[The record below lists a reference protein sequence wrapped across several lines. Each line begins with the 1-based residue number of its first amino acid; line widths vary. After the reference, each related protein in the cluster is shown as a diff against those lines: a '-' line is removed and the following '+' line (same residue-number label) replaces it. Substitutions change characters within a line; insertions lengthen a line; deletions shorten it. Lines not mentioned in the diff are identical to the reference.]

1 VTAPVDKKTA
11 FGLPKLFQVR
21 KLKAVSHSSVFRHSV
36 VLAVTEG
43 FEPSVR
49 FHAHLFSRQVPSA
62 ARTRHRGIDYYNMST
77 EGSTRAIVAALLAN
91 VGIAITKFIAAAF
104 SGSASMFAEGIH
116 SLADSGNQILL
127 IIGAK
132 RAKRDA
138 TAMHPFG
145 YGRSRYIYA
154 FMVSIVLFSV
164 GGLFSIIEGIN
175 KLQHPHELEMVWLP
189 LVVLGAA
196 IVLEGLSLRTAIIE
210 ANHVRHGQSWVQFIR
225 HAKSPEL
232 PVILLEDFAALVG
245 LVLAFAGVGLTVVTH
260 DPIWD
265 AIGTLAIG
273 VLLVLVAVILGR
285 ETSSLLIG
293 EGANAGDTAK
303 IRAALESANGIES
316 VIHMKTLYLGPD
328 ELMVAAKI
336 GVNAS
341 ASAQDIALVIDAAEA
356 AIRAAVPAARVIYLE
371 PDIAR
376 EN

>member
-1 VTAPVDKKTA
+1 
-11 FGLPKLFQVR
+11 
-21 KLKAVSHSSVFRHSV
+21 
-36 VLAVTEG
+36 
-43 FEPSVR
+43 
-49 FHAHLFSRQVPSA
+49 
-62 ARTRHRGIDYYNMST
+62 MSI

-104 SGSASMFAEGIH
+104 SGSASMLAEGIH

-127 IIGAK
+127 IIGGK

-164 GGLFSIIEGIN
+164 GGLFSISEGIS

-189 LVVLGAA
+189 LVVLAAA
-196 IVLEGLSLRTAIIE
+196 IIMESLSLRTAVIE
-210 ANHVRHGQSWVQFIR
+210 ANHIRHGQGWVEFIR

-232 PVILLEDFAALVG
+232 PVILLEDLAALIG
-245 LVLAFAGVGLTVVTH
+245 LVLAFGGVGLTVVTG

-285 ETSSLLIG
+285 ETSSLLVG
-293 EGANAGDTAK
+293 EGANAGDTSK
-303 IRAALESANGIES
+303 IRAALEAASGIES

-328 ELMVAAKI
+328 ELMVAAKV
-336 GVNAS
+336 GVAGS
-341 ASAQDIALVIDAAEA
+341 ATGTEIAKLIDSAEDD
-356 AIRAAVPAARVIYLE
+356 IRAAVPAARVIYLE

-376 EN
+376 VSGN